1 MKFFFPVVLL
11 ALLAPASSLS
21 AADPNTL
28 SELERKLGW
37 RLLFDGK
44 TLDGWR
50 NYRKQAPSNGWQVI
64 DGELVRAKKR
74 AGTLIT
80 KAQFGSFELVLEY
93 KISRAGNSGIMF
105 HATEE
110 YDTAWKSGP
119 EVQLLDNG
127 AHPDTQLSGW
137 IYDLYSAGQ
146 DATRPAGEWNEVRI
160 LVIPDQCH
168 TSVNGVTYAR
178 FVKGSDQWNKK
189 VARSKFA
196 RYPNFGKA
204 TRGHIG
210 LQDHGDEVAFRN
222 IKIREF
228 DDHAVYNPVD
238 GELPLRPVLAFPDIQ
253 WSGWSPVTED
263 GLAQPFRPL
272 QITHAGDGSNRLFVL
287 TQRGVIHVFENKQ
300 DVKQSRVFLD
310 IGKLS
315 SYFDRQNERGLLG
328 LAFHPRYRE
337 NGEFFISYTTNSDV
351 PFDEVISRWR
361 VDPNDP
367 NRADPNSEEEI
378 LRVKQ
383 PYWNHNAG
391 SLAFGPDG
399 YLYIALGDGGS
410 GGDPHENGQNLRTLL
425 GKILR
430 IDIDRTDGRR
440 PYAIPSDNPF
450 VDNPSARGEIWAYGL
465 RNVWRMAFDPK
476 TNLLWAADVGQD
488 LFEEIDIIQ
497 RGGNYGWNL
506 REAKHAYGRRGSGPH
521 QKLIEPVWEYDH
533 ALGVSLTGGL
543 VYRGKRLPDLV
554 GLYVYGDYGSGRM
567 WALHYDHQQHKVLGN
582 YAIPGP
588 SLPITSFGTDEAEE
602 IFFTIIAA
610 DGQGIYRFEKVRQ
623 NNSRA
628 D

>member
-1 MKFFFPVVLL
+1 MKSFFPVVLL
-11 ALLAPASSLS
+11 ALLASASSLS

-110 YDTAWKSGP
+110 YDMPWKSGP

-137 IYDLYSAGQ
+137 IYDLYSARQ
-146 DATRPAGEWNEVRI
+146 DATQPAGQWNEVRI
-160 LVIPDQCH
+160 LVTPDKCH
-168 TSVNGVTYAR
+168 ISVNGVTYSR
-178 FVKGSDQWNKK
+178 FVKGSDQWNEK

-222 IKIREF
+222 IEIREF

-287 TQRGVIHVFENKQ
+287 TQRGVIHVFENKR

-310 IGKLS
+310 ISKQT
-315 SYFDRQNERGLLG
+315 SYFDQQNERGLLG
-328 LAFHPRYRE
+328 LAFHPHYHE

-383 PYWNHNAG
+383 PYWNHDAG
-391 SLAFGPDG
+391 TLVFGPDG

-410 GGDPHENGQNLRTLL
+410 GGDPQENGQNLRTLL

-430 IDIDRTDGRR
+430 VDIDRTEGRR

-450 VDNPSARGEIWAYGL
+450 VDDSFARGEIWAYGL

-506 REAKHAYGRRGSGPH
+506 REGKHAFGRRGSGPH

-533 ALGVSLTGGL
+533 TLGVSITGGL
-543 VYRGKRLPDLV
+543 VYRGKRFPDLV
-554 GLYVYGDYGSGRM
+554 GLYVYSDFVSGRM
-567 WALHYDHQQHKVLGN
+567 WALHYDQQQHKVLGN

-588 SLPITSFGTDEAEE
+588 ALSIISFGTDEAGE
-602 IFFTIIAA
+602 IFFTVIAA
-610 DGQGIYRFEKVRQ
+610 DGQGIYRFEKVRD
-623 NNSRA
+623 NDSRA

>member
-11 ALLAPASSLS
+11 TLLVPASSLS
-21 AADPNTL
+21 ATNPNTL

-80 KAQFGSFELVLEY
+80 KPQFGSFELVLEY

-160 LVIPDQCH
+160 LVTPDQCH

-238 GELPLRPVLAFPDIQ
+238 GELPLQPVLAFPDIQ

-287 TQRGVIHVFENKQ
+287 TQRGIIHVFENKH
-300 DVKQSRVFLD
+300 DVKQSKVFLD
-310 IGKLS
+310 IGKRS
-315 SYFDRQNERGLLG
+315 SYFDKQNERGLLG
-328 LAFHPRYRE
+328 LAFHPHYRE

-430 IDIDRTDGRR
+430 IDIDRTEGRR
-440 PYAIPSDNPF
+440 PYSIPSDNPF
-450 VDNPSARGEIWAYGL
+450 LDDPSARGEIWAYGL
-465 RNVWRMAFDPK
+465 RNVWRMAFDTK
-476 TNLLWAADVGQD
+476 TDLLWAADVGQN

-506 REAKHAYGRRGSGPH
+506 REGKHAYGRRGSGPH

-554 GLYVYGDYGSGRM
+554 GLYVYADYGSGRM
-567 WALHYDHQQHKVLGN
+567 WALHYDQQQHKVLGN

-588 SLPITSFGTDEAEE
+588 ALPITSFGTDEAEE

-610 DGQGIYRFEKVRQ
+610 NGQGIYRFEKVRQ